1 MTHCA
6 TSCFPIRRD
15 ANASR
20 LNGRLRRRK
29 HSSLIPT
36 TDILT
41 AAQWTTH
48 AYLRSLAQLCRY
60 RSRALEQ
67 HPDKHTNN
75 GAAELAKAE
84 ADFKMLGEALEILT
98 DTMKRQ
104 LYDEGYDKAAIDE
117 RVAAAH
123 RAARSNDN
131 HRGGGGH
138 HH

>member
-1 MTHCA
+1 VC
-6 TSCFPIRRD
+6 C
-15 ANASR
+15 
-20 LNGRLRRRK
+20 
-29 HSSLIPT
+29 
-36 TDILT
+36 ILT
-41 AAQWTTH
+41 AAQWTH